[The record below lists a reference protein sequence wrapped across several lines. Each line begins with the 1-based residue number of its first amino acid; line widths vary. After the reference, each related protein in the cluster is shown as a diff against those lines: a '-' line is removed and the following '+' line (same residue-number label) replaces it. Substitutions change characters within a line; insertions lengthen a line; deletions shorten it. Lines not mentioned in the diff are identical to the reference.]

1 MLALGGAR
9 DYPLGHP
16 GKPLVFLK
24 EVHMATGAILQLA
37 LADPVK
43 VDPKRYKVEFENSV
57 GPPYNVGPHEK
68 TPMHEHP
75 ASVAVWLSDENS
87 KHTFG
92 DGKTEERH
100 TKAGQTF
107 WGPAA
112 KYMAENLS
120 DKRIELILVS

>member
-1 MLALGGAR
+1 
-9 DYPLGHP
+9 
-16 GKPLVFLK
+16 
-24 EVHMATGAILQLA
+24 
-37 LADPVK
+37 
-43 VDPKRYKVEFENSV
+43 
-57 GPPYNVGPHEK
+57 
-68 TPMHEHP
+68 MHEHP

-112 KYMAENLS
+112 KHMAENLS
-120 DKRIELILVS
+120 DKRIELILVELKAKPARISSRDLEMTK